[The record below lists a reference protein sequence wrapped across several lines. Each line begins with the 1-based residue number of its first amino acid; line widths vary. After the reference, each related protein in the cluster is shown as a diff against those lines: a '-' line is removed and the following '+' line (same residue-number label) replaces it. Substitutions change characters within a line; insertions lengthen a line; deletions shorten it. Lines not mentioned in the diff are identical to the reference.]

1 MRTYKTALFGT
12 GFVGRVHLEGIRRL
26 GFVQVYAIGEPQIEK
41 ARQLGAEFGAEK
53 VEADYRKILDDKA
66 LDAVHVCTPNALH
79 FPIVKD
85 ALQAGKH
92 VICEKPLTTSV
103 KLATEM
109 AALARG
115 AKLRNC
121 TFHNLRFYPQ
131 VQQMRRMIEDG
142 DLGELLVVQGTYSQ
156 DWLLFDTDYN
166 WRIESKDNG
175 PSRCLAD
182 IGSHWCDM
190 AEHVTGQR
198 IASVCAD
205 INTVHKTRRKPKG
218 PIETFAGKMLTAE
231 DYVPDRKST

>member
-109 AALARG
+109 AALARE
-115 AKLRNC
+115 ARLRNC
-121 TFHNLRFYPQ
+121 TFHNLRFYPL

-142 DLGELLVVQGTYSQ
+142 DLGEILVVQGTY
-156 DWLLFDTDYN
+156 
-166 WRIESKDNG
+166 
-175 PSRCLAD
+175 
-182 IGSHWCDM
+182 
-190 AEHVTGQR
+190 
-198 IASVCAD
+198 
-205 INTVHKTRRKPKG
+205 
-218 PIETFAGKMLTAE
+218 
-231 DYVPDRKST
+231 